1 MEFTVWELAVAIA
14 AGVLIGFAMRRRD
27 PRQDLSGTPPPQPPP
42 PPLAPFRPA
51 ALPQD
56 GPPLTPEQAMAI
68 EAALAQGNKIA
79 AIKLLRE
86 ATGLGLK
93 ESKDA
98 VERMGGG

>member
-1 MEFTVWELAVAIA
+1 MAV
-14 AGVLIGFAMRRRD
+14 
-27 PRQDLSGTPPPQPPP
+27 
-42 PPLAPFRPA
+42 
-51 ALPQD
+51 
-56 GPPLTPEQAMAI
+56 

>member
-1 MEFTVWELAVAIA
+1 MEFTLWELAVAIV
-14 AGVLIGFAMRRRD
+14 AGVLIGFLMRRRA
-27 PRQDLSGTPPPQPPP
+27 PRQDLSGTPAPPP
-42 PPLAPFRPA
+42 LRPLAPFRSA
-51 ALPQD
+51 APPQG
-56 GPPLTPEQAMAI
+56 GPPLTTEQVMAV